1 MFALLLGRT
10 CPRPRC
16 IKFWS
21 SRAPCATRAQHTNLE
36 VQGFCPVSKRLSGKR
51 GSSSTQAAPAGKPFA
66 VPQGSLHCAFP
77 HLCVRQ
83 LSHGLQAVRIED
95 PAPKVSQHTVFLT
108 TSHPSSVLQAFR
120 LPAAQKTCPYLRV
133 SQEKSITTKAAGIH
147 CTQGTALLP
156 LLQQLPAPRLLA
168 RQHGLR
174 GFKGLK
180 RFLSSV
186 PLERDTAALPSA
198 STLSRTASS

>member
-1 MFALLLGRT
+1 MCHQSSAHELGS
-10 CPRPRC
+10 PG
-16 IKFWS
+16 
-21 SRAPCATRAQHTNLE
+21 
-36 VQGFCPVSKRLSGKR
+36 GFCPVSKRLSGKR

-95 PAPKVSQHTVFLT
+95 PAPKRCLNTRFSSPPHTLP
-108 TSHPSSVLQAFR
+108 PSCRNQAASSTENLS
-120 LPAAQKTCPYLRV
+120 LPAGEPGDHHTLPKQLEFTAHREL
-133 SQEKSITTKAAGIH
+133 H
-147 CTQGTALLP
+147 CSLCSNNST
-156 LLQQLPAPRLLA
+156 PRLLA
-168 RQHGLR
+168 RQFSEHGLR

-186 PLERDTAALPSA
+186 PLERDAAALPSA
-198 STLSRTASS
+198 STRSRTASS